1 MTGREHRATFPRE
14 VRIRRHSEFQRVFDR
29 KLRVSDRWITL
40 YGCRGEVPEKSP
52 ETLESHRR
60 GRSSICKAG
69 ATRVSGGTLH
79 ARLGIVAGRSVGNA
93 VRRNR
98 RKRLVREAFRHL
110 RHELPAGTDWIVV
123 LRAGPEPTV
132 EQLQDSIRRL
142 GRQLLGKMG
151 N

>member
-14 VRIRRHSEFQRVFDR
+14 VRIRRRSEFQRVFDR

-40 YGCRGEVPEKSP
+40 YGCRGD
-52 ETLESHRR
+52 
-60 GRSSICKAG
+60 A
-69 ATRVSGGTLH
+69 AH

-93 VRRNR
+93 VHRNR

-132 EQLQDSIRRL
+132 EQLQQSIRQLVQRL
-142 GRQLLGKMG
+142 VRKLTTE